1 VASVPARQSFTDE
14 LGQLRLQVELMSL
27 RVAEALDAM
36 RQVLA
41 TGDPAAA
48 HDLLERDDDIDQMHV
63 SLTERCYDLLVREQP
78 VASDLRLVVSV
89 IRVLGELERIGD
101 LALRIAKLAPDH
113 DLLAHDDRIHGLLVD
128 FADDVVHRFNVA
140 RVAWAGGDRTQLDAL
155 DDPSSLEDYS
165 NRLASL
171 ILELRGPAAVAA
183 AVAATTAGR
192 SLDRIGDHAA
202 IIGARVQY
210 LLTGDARYLATEV

>member
-1 VASVPARQSFTDE
+1 MQARHTFTEE

-27 RVAEALDAM
+27 RVVEALDSM
-36 RQVLA
+36 REVLA
-41 TGDPAAA
+41 SGDPATAER
-48 HDLLERDDDIDQMHV
+48 LVERDDDIDHMHV

-101 LALRIAKLAPDH
+101 LALRIAKLAPEHASLRH
-113 DLLAHDDRIHGLLVD
+113 DPRIHRLLVA
-128 FADDVVHRFNVA
+128 FADDVVGRFDVA
-140 RVAWAGGDRTQLDAL
+140 RVAWAAGDTTELDAL
-155 DDPSSLEDYS
+155 DDVATLEAYS
-165 NRLASL
+165 HRLASL
-171 ILELRGPAAVAA
+171 ISELRGPHAVPA

-192 SLDRIGDHAA
+192 ALDRIGDHAA

-210 LLTGDARYLATEV
+210 LLTGDSRFLATEV